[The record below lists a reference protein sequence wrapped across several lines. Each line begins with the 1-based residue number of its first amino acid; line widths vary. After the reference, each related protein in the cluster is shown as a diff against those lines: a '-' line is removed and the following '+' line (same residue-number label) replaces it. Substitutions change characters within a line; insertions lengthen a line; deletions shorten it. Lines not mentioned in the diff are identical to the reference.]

1 MILENKLKI
10 YLKFFLIIVVCVFS
24 FFKLKNH
31 DLLKHLY
38 FTNVGYR
45 IPVIEDVDEVYSK
58 FKVPFLFPEKINN
71 ELVYQKVENVGDDL
85 GIYYYLPL
93 VKNVFGFKTILSTYH
108 FFFIGITFISFLI
121 CVIGLKYLLKSKK
134 AFYISTIYT
143 FLFHFFLL
151 FILDVYVINV
161 LSISLIPLFLYRYQN
176 KKDSFYYYVF
186 LFIVGCLIGFSNL
199 FRAQSGLPL
208 LFFIGIYLMINW
220 KSTGIKTIIFS
231 FLIIFCGMF
240 VEKLHF
246 SELKNDRKEF
256 LLQHPNK
263 YQIKTNEQHVF
274 WHPLYLGLG
283 FLENKYGIKWKD
295 NYGYNS
301 VNKVNKK
308 INVSFRSCGYEYEKE
323 VKKMYTS
330 LLIKDPL
337 FILKSYIYKFIY
349 CFFIV
354 LIAINFLVVRIK
366 KSIFSI
372 KNIPFAIVLLFSVLP
387 GVIVWP
393 IPMYIL
399 SFVFLFLIWIFLE
412 MDESV
417 NIETISR
424 KKDE

>member
-1 MILENKLKI
+1 MILQNKLKV
-10 YLKFFLIIVVCVFS
+10 YLKFFLILVVCVFS
-24 FFKLKNH
+24 FLKLKNH

-38 FTNVGYR
+38 FKNVGYR
-45 IPVIEDVDEVYSK
+45 IPVIEDVDQVYSK
-58 FKVPFLFPEKINN
+58 YKVPFLFPEKIKN

-108 FFFIGITFISFLI
+108 FFFIGITFLSFLI
-121 CVIGLKYLLKSKK
+121 CVIGLKYLLKSKI
-134 AFYISTIYT
+134 AFYIASIYS

-161 LSISLIPLFLYRYQN
+161 LSISLIPLFLYLYQN
-176 KKDSFYYYVF
+176 KKNSKLYFIF
-186 LFIVGCLIGFSNL
+186 LFIVGCVIGFSNL

-208 LFFIGIYLMINW
+208 LFFTLLYFIINW
-220 KSTGIKTIIFS
+220 KSAGIKTIILS
-231 FLIIFCGMF
+231 FLILFCGMF
-240 VEKLHF
+240 VEKIHF
-246 SELKNDRKEF
+246 NELKQDRTEF
-256 LLQHPNK
+256 LAKHPNK
-263 YQIKTNEQHVF
+263 YQIKTNDQHVF

-283 FLENKYGIKWKD
+283 FLDNKYGIKWKD

-308 INVSFRSCGYEYEKE
+308 INVSFRSCGSEYEKE
-323 VKKMYTS
+323 VKKMYLS
-330 LLIKDPL
+330 LLQKDPL
-337 FILKSYIYKFIY
+337 FLLKSYVYKFIY
-349 CFFIV
+349 CLFIV
-354 LIAINFLVVRIK
+354 IIAINFLLVRIK

-372 KNIPFAIVLLFSVLP
+372 KNIPFAIVLLFTVLP

-412 MDESV
+412 MDESF
-417 NIETISR
+417 NLEAISR